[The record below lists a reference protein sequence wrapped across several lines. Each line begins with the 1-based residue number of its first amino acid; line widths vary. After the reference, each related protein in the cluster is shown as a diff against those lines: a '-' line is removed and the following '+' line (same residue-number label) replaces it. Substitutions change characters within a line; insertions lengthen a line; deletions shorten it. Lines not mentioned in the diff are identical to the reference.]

1 MLLWEHVKEGT
12 DVIVWW
18 VKKFWP
24 TPLATGRCCTS
35 RAVGWLRVSVT
46 FDDEFSCLKYMISTC
61 AKDFSWEKWPKF
73 SDFNFI
79 FFPRISKFLLI
90 SSVGNQEYR
99 RIVFFFSTFISW
111 LNYFLNDCHI
121 DYYITKSFKRNP
133 AVSTATR
140 KKHNGELLWSQNLWS
155 QQRNGN

>member
-1 MLLWEHVKEGT
+1 
-12 DVIVWW
+12 
-18 VKKFWP
+18 
-24 TPLATGRCCTS
+24 
-35 RAVGWLRVSVT
+35 
-46 FDDEFSCLKYMISTC
+46 
-61 AKDFSWEKWPKF
+61 
-73 SDFNFI
+73 
-79 FFPRISKFLLI
+79 LI

-140 KKHNGELLWSQNLWS
+140 KKHNGELLLWSQNLWS